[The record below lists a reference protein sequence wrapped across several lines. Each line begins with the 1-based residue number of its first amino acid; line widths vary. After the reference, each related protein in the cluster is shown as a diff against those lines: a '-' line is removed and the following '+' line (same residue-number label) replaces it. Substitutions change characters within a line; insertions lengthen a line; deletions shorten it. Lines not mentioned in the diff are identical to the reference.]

1 MRNSSPSVETVRG
14 ELFSIFEK
22 VIFLW
27 NHCYSHC
34 ESRVSYVELHV
45 ALLKSLWHGT
55 VVRAGPARADTEFF
69 LR

>member
-14 ELFSIFEK
+14 EVFSIFEK
-22 VIFLW
+22 VI
-27 NHCYSHC
+27 
-34 ESRVSYVELHV
+34 SRVSYVELDI